1 MRRSGPQI
9 IASSTPRVSIAM
21 PAYNC
26 ERFVAAALESLLAQ
40 TWGDFELCISDNAST
55 DGTEQICRHYAAR
68 DPRIRYTRRSKNNG
82 GPGNFRYVFS
92 LCRGE
97 YHKWS
102 TADDRWDPA
111 YLEKCVAVLDREPEV
126 VLCYSKTQLIDAND
140 KLLSNYEDNLH
151 LVDAA
156 PRARFWQLMTTIGL
170 CNAHLGLIRRSA
182 MLRTRLIGSELQSD
196 VHFLAELSLYGKFW
210 LIPEYLFYRR
220 FHEQSS
226 SWKREDVQHQQH
238 YYDPQHATGPGM
250 HAWRKYIGLVQA
262 VRRCPA
268 PLRAKLGMLGD
279 VSRLALWQRRDLGQ
293 ELLSVLAGRK

>member
-1 MRRSGPQI
+1 MTMS
-9 IASSTPRVSIAM
+9 AAPRVSIAM

-26 ERFVAAALESLLAQ
+26 EQYVGAALDSLLAQ

-55 DGTEQICRHYAAR
+55 DGTEQICRQYAAR
-68 DPRIRYTRRSKNNG
+68 DSRIRYTRRSENIG

-92 LCRGE
+92 LCRGD

-102 TADDRWDPA
+102 TSDDRWDPA
-111 YLEKCVAVLDREPEV
+111 YLEKCVAVLDREPGV
-126 VLCYSKTQLIDAND
+126 VLCYSKTQLIDAED
-140 KLLSNYEDNLH
+140 KLISLYEDNLH
-151 LVDAA
+151 LVAA
-156 PRARFWQLMTTIGL
+156 SPRARFWQLMTSIGL

-182 MLRTRLIGSELQSD
+182 MLHTRLIGNERPSD

-226 SWKREDVQHQQH
+226 SWNRKDVQHQQD
-238 YYDPQHATGPGM
+238 YYDPQQTGAPGM

-262 VRRCPA
+262 VRKCPA
-268 PLRAKLGMLGD
+268 PLRAKLGILGD
-279 VSRLALWQRRDLGQ
+279 VSRLALWQRRELAQ
-293 ELLSVLAGRK
+293 ELMAVLPKRK